1 MLLAPLPRPWLDPKE
16 QPRVVAEK
24 LEANADRDPRTT
36 AALESER
43 LTVLRIWEH
52 EPVAETVDRIAEAVT
67 ARR

>member
-1 MLLAPLPRPWLDPKE
+1 
-16 QPRVVAEK
+16 VVAEK
-24 LEANADRDPRTT
+24 LKANADRDPRTT